1 MPTTTSVLSDIH
13 HEVRGSG
20 PPVLFISGA
29 SGDAGHF
36 ARTAE
41 RLAGEFTT
49 VTYDRRGCSRSAVHV
64 EGEVTSIAA
73 QADDAAA
80 LIEELGVAP
89 AIAFG
94 TSGGGDILLELIARR
109 PDVLRGAVVHEPALV
124 ALADPPEPG
133 EDALGPIEKLAARD
147 PRAAMEAFIRLN
159 TDGATFESLDPELRE
174 RILGNGAHFFA
185 RELELFRSYVPDAE
199 AIAASG
205 VALRLLRSQQG
216 VPPLIQATERF
227 AEQIGVAVEAISGHH
242 APYLQRPEAFAEE
255 LRPTLRELS

>member
-1 MPTTTSVLSDIH
+1 MPTTTSVLSDLH

-20 PPVLFISGA
+20 LPVLFISGA

-41 RLAGEFTT
+41 QLTGEFTT
-49 VTYDRRGCSRSAVHV
+49 VTYDRRGCSRSADYV
-64 EGEVTSIAA
+64 EGEVISIAA

-80 LIEELGVAP
+80 LIQELGLAP

-133 EDALGPIEKLAARD
+133 EDALGPIAELAARD
-147 PRAAMEAFIRLN
+147 PRAAMAAFIRLH
-159 TDGATFESLDPELRE
+159 TDGATFESLDPELGE

-185 RELELFRSYVPDAE
+185 RELGLFGSYVPDAE
-199 AIAASG
+199 TIAASG
-205 VALRLLRSQQG
+205 VALKLLRSQEG
-216 VPPLIQATERF
+216 VPFLIQATERF
-227 AEQIGVAVEAISGHH
+227 AGQIGVAVETISGHH

-255 LRPTLRELS
+255 LRPILRELS